1 MQTQHLLKY
10 NLHPWTYILISVLV
24 VVMSACESS
33 QPIKQ
38 VDRVVMIQG
47 VCSSTE
53 SSSNLTAWTTNIK
66 RLLVEDFGLIDM
78 PTGHP
83 DDQVIEFGYSEDG
96 WDSSYLPA
104 DTLNSVQESSAALR
118 DIYSAYPDSRIF
130 IIGHSLGGIVAL
142 DGLARYSNNENRMK
156 SRTAGLITVSS
167 PVNGLSELAVDVARI
182 AIELV
187 ACRIEPSLAQYPS
200 PVWADLQ
207 VRGDSI
213 SLIRESTWDDV
224 RVVNFANKADRVVDW
239 QSAILMTHFE
249 VSCYNTRS
257 TNFFDGNHDTLLV
270 NTELSQELLDVLLKE
285 DIPRYRC

>member
-1 MQTQHLLKY
+1 
-10 NLHPWTYILISVLV
+10 
-24 VVMSACESS
+24 
-33 QPIKQ
+33 
-38 VDRVVMIQG
+38 MIQG

-66 RLLVEDFGLIDM
+66 RLLVEDFGLTDM

-96 WDSSYLPA
+96 WDSNYLPA
-104 DTLNSVQESSAALR
+104 DTLNSVPESSAALR

-167 PVNGLSELAVDVARI
+167 PVNGLPELAVDVARI
-182 AIELV
+182 AIEIV
-187 ACRIEPSLAQYPS
+187 ACRIEPSLAQYQS

-207 VRGDSI
+207 MRGDSI
-213 SLIRESTWDDV
+213 SLIRESTWDDF
-224 RVVNFANKADRVVDW
+224 RVVNFANKADQVVDW
-239 QSAILMTHFE
+239 QSAILRTHFE

-257 TNFFDGNHDTLLV
+257 TNFLDGNHDTLLV
-270 NTELSQELLDVLLKE
+270 NPELSQELLDVLLKE
-285 DIPRYRC
+285 QIPRYRC

>member
-1 MQTQHLLKY
+1 
-10 NLHPWTYILISVLV
+10 
-24 VVMSACESS
+24 
-33 QPIKQ
+33 
-38 VDRVVMIQG
+38 
-47 VCSSTE
+47 
-53 SSSNLTAWTTNIK
+53 
-66 RLLVEDFGLIDM
+66 
-78 PTGHP
+78 
-83 DDQVIEFGYSEDG
+83 
-96 WDSSYLPA
+96 
-104 DTLNSVQESSAALR
+104 
-118 DIYSAYPDSRIF
+118 
-130 IIGHSLGGIVAL
+130 VAL

-187 ACRIEPSLAQYPS
+187 ACGIEPSLAQYPS

-239 QSAILMTHFE
+239 QSAILMPHFE

-257 TNFFDGNHDTLLV
+257 TNLFDGNHDTLLV

-285 DIPRYRC
+285 QIPRYRC